1 MDFDLT
7 SIWPWLSQLGVG
19 LVAGFAVGYALKKV
33 GKVVAIAVGL
43 LFVVVQLLSYF
54 GLLTVH
60 WEEVQTRVDPLLETG
75 SLQSA
80 WQGLLGILTHNLVFA
95 GAFIPGLIIGLRRG

>member
-33 GKVVAIAVGL
+33 GKVVAIVVGL
-43 LFVVVQLLSYF
+43 LFVAVQLLSYY

-60 WEEVQTRVDPLLETG
+60 WDRLQEQVDPLLETD

-95 GAFIPGLIIGLRRG
+95 GAFVPGLIIGLRRG